1 LCVEASSDI
10 SHYPESHMT
19 DNKKQLLAAA
29 VLLAATSG
37 ANAATQFT
45 ATLTG
50 AQETPP
56 NNLTATGFATFTLN
70 DAQTSLSFQAT
81 INGLDFNTLQTPS
94 TTADDVTN
102 AHIHA
107 GAPPGI
113 AASVVWGFIG
123 TPFNDNNPPDTVVTP
138 FTGGAV
144 GGTVSGK
151 WDLPEGNGTTLALQ
165 LPSILSGNSYIN
177 FHTVAFPSGA
187 IRGQILAVPEPS
199 TLAMI
204 SAGMLGLIGVAR
216 RRRMIGS

>member
-1 LCVEASSDI
+1 MAALIIRRNIMTNNKRWLAS
-10 SHYPESHMT
+10 
-19 DNKKQLLAAA
+19 A

-37 ANAATQFT
+37 ANAATLFT

-50 AQETPP
+50 SQETPP
-56 NNLTATGFATFTLN
+56 NSPTAPGVATFTLN

-81 INGLDFNTLQTPS
+81 INGLDLTTFQTPGN
-94 TTADDVTN
+94 TADDVTN

-107 GAPPGI
+107 PGPPGI

-123 TPFNDNNPPDTVVTP
+123 TPFNDTNPADTVVTP
-138 FTGGAV
+138 FTGGAI

-151 WDLPEGNGTTLALQ
+151 WDLPEGNGTTLSAQ

-177 FHTVAFPSGA
+177 FHTVAFPAGA

-199 TLAMI
+199 TLAML
-204 SAGMLGLIGVAR
+204 SAGMLGLIGFAR
-216 RRRMIGS
+216 RRRMQN

>member
-1 LCVEASSDI
+1 MTNNKRWLAS
-10 SHYPESHMT
+10 
-19 DNKKQLLAAA
+19 A

-37 ANAATQFT
+37 ANAATLVT

-50 AQETPP
+50 SQETPP
-56 NNLTATGFATFTLN
+56 NSLTATGFATFTLN

-81 INGLDFNTLQTPS
+81 INGLDFTTFQTPGV
-94 TTADDVTN
+94 TADDVTN

-107 GAPPGI
+107 PGPPGI

-123 TPFNDNNPPDTVVTP
+123 TPFNDTNPADTVVTP
-138 FTGGAV
+138 FTGGAI

-151 WDLPEGNGTTLALQ
+151 WDLPEGNGTTLSAQ

-177 FHTVAFPSGA
+177 FHTVAFPAGA

-199 TLAMI
+199 TLAML
-204 SAGMLGLIGVAR
+204 SAGMLGLIGFAR
-216 RRRMIGS
+216 RRRMQN

>member
-1 LCVEASSDI
+1 MSKRRPNI

-19 DNKKQLLAAA
+19 DNKKQLLASA

-37 ANAATQFT
+37 AHAATQFT
-45 ATLTG
+45 ATLNG
-50 AQETPP
+50 AQEVPP
-56 NNLTATGFATFTLN
+56 TNSPATGFATFTLN

-81 INGLDFNTLQTPS
+81 INGLDFTTLQTPG
-94 TTADDVTN
+94 TTADDLTN

-107 GAPPGI
+107 PAPPGI

-123 TPFNDNNPPDTVVTP
+123 TPFNDNNPGDTVVTA

-151 WDLPEGNGTTLALQ
+151 WDLPEGNGTTLSAQ
-165 LPSILSGNSYIN
+165 LPSILAGNSYIN

-204 SAGMLGLIGVAR
+204 SAGMLGLIGFAR
-216 RRRMIGS
+216 RRRMIDS